1 MARPSKTRR
10 LVVWMNGEVVGTWTV
25 EPSGRHVFAYHED
38 WLASPNARPLS
49 LSLPLRA
56 TALPYQGEAVEAFFD
71 NLLPDNREIRQ
82 RIQSRFR
89 TVSTRAF
96 DLLREI
102 GRDCVGAVQ
111 LLAEGEAPQDWTR
124 VEGKQLAETDVAAI
138 LRAVPTESRGD
149 LDDFRISLAGA
160 QEKTA
165 LLRWRGAWHRP
176 LGATPTTHI
185 FKLPLGRVGAFRG
198 DLSTSIENE
207 WLCAQILRGYGLDV
221 ADCDIACFDDQKA
234 LVVSRFDRRLAPD
247 GSHWLRLPQED
258 LCQALALPPSLKYEA
273 DGGPGIPRIMDL
285 LLGSQQAERDRLTFF
300 KAQVAFWLLC
310 APDGHAKNFSVAI
323 QRHGRYQLTPL
334 YDVLSAFPVLG
345 HGAGKLA
352 PEKVKMAMAAV
363 SRNRHYKWAEIQP
376 RHWLATASTCGISH
390 AAAQSVIENLVV
402 ATPKVLENVAR
413 DLPTGFPATVSDS
426 ILDGLQAA
434 CNRLAGS

>member
-1 MARPSKTRR
+1 MARPGKTQR

-25 EPSGRHVFAYHED
+25 ESIGRHAFAYHQD

-56 TALPYQGEAVEAFFD
+56 AALPYRGGAVEAFFD

-111 LLAEGEAPQDWTR
+111 LLAEGEAPQDGSR
-124 VEGKQLAETDVAAI
+124 IQGEQLAEADVAAI
-138 LRAVPTESRGD
+138 LRAVPTASRDD
-149 LDDFRISLAGA
+149 LDDFRISLAGV

-165 LLRWRGAWHRP
+165 LLRWRGVWHRP

-185 FKLPLGRVGAFRG
+185 FKLPLGRIGAFRG
-198 DLSTSIENE
+198 GLSASIENE
-207 WLCAQILRGYGLDV
+207 WLSAQILRGYNLDV
-221 ADCDIACFDDQKA
+221 AEGDIAQFDDQKA
-234 LVVSRFDRRLAPD
+234 LIVTRFDRRLSPD
-247 GSHWLRLPQED
+247 RSHWLRLPQED

-273 DGGPGIPRIMDL
+273 DGGPGIARIMDL
-285 LLGSQQAERDRLTFF
+285 LLGSQQAEHDRLTFF

-323 QRHGRYQLTPL
+323 RRHGRYQLMPL

-352 PEKVKMAMAAV
+352 PEKVKMAMAAM
-363 SRNRHYKWAEIQP
+363 SRNRHYKWAEIRP
-376 RHWLATASTCGISH
+376 RHWLATADACGISQ
-390 AAAQSVIENLVV
+390 AAAQAVIDELVA
-402 ATPKVLENVAR
+402 ATPKVIANVAGS
-413 DLPTGFPATVSDS
+413 LPAGFPAVVSDS
-426 ILDGLQAA
+426 IFDGLQTA
-434 CNRLAGS
+434 CKRLGDI